1 MLVASLGALRS
12 RPWLCAS
19 IVHRRSS
26 DSAGR
31 RGPNS
36 PTSRCRYPPRV
47 LVELLVNMLVHRDYE
62 LPEPASIE
70 TRPGAEI
77 AFSNPGGLTQNLE
90 RRIAIDKDGRFK
102 LSESLTDQRNPALC
116 DIFFGISA
124 MERAGTGLID
134 ACQRSHV

>member
-62 LPEPASIE
+62 LPESASIE
-70 TRPGAEI
+70 TRPGDEI
-77 AFSNPGGLTQNLE
+77 AFSNPGGLTQNLDP
-90 RRIAIDKDGRFK
+90 RISIANDGRFK
-102 LSESLTDQRNPALC
+102 LSESLTVHSLPVHY
-116 DIFFGISA
+116 DIFFGISN
-124 MERAGTGLID
+124 MMRD
-134 ACQRSHV
+134 RPS

>member
-1 MLVASLGALRS
+1 
-12 RPWLCAS
+12 
-19 IVHRRSS
+19 
-26 DSAGR
+26 
-31 RGPNS
+31 
-36 PTSRCRYPPRV
+36 
-47 LVELLVNMLVHRDYE
+47 MLVHRDYE

-134 ACQRSHV
+134 ACQLMTECGGNSAFRSEEHTSELQYLMRISYAVFCLQNKKNKV

>member
-77 AFSNPGGLTQNLE
+77 AFSNPGGLTQHLQ
-90 RRIAIDKDGRFK
+90 RRIEIAKYGRIK
-102 LSESLTDQRNPALC
+102 LSTPLTDHRNPAFC
-116 DIFFGISA
+116 NIFFGITA
-124 MERAGTGLID
+124 LDR
-134 ACQRSHV
+134 